1 MSKKVEK
8 NREFLVFHTS
18 WYDNHFPDFVF
29 NEEENYVFIRKQ
41 LLEPNHTVAQT
52 GATYRVINN
61 WDANGLLF
69 DNTKRENG
77 WRKFSFTELVWIECL
92 AELRRIGVPV
102 ATLKKLRDNLFI
114 FYPSKGPT
122 FDPSELAFFITRVI
136 QKSDVLLI
144 VDAEG
149 RGNFCLAGD
158 YEASQII
165 HPLPASYV
173 IVSLNSVYA
182 RMRKR
187 PDLAR
192 KNDPLFPL
200 SEKELDVLY
209 QIAFEGANEV
219 KLTTKDSKIHKV
231 EYKKNVQN
239 PEDVL
244 AKMREEIRSG
254 KRQRISIE
262 VQDGKV
268 IAMEN
273 TEKT

>member
-1 MSKKVEK
+1 MSRKVEK
-8 NREFLVFHTS
+8 NRELLVFHTS
-18 WYDNHFPDFVF
+18 WYDNHFQDFAF

-41 LLEPNHTVAQT
+41 LLEPNHPVSQT
-52 GATYRVINN
+52 EATYRVINN

-92 AELRRIGVPV
+92 VELRKIGVPV
-102 ATLKKLRDNLFI
+102 ATLKKLRDNLFT
-114 FYPSKGPT
+114 FYPEKEPR
-122 FDPSELAFFITRVI
+122 FDPVELAFFITRVM
-136 QKSDVLLI
+136 QKDDIMLI
-144 VDAEG
+144 ADAEG

-165 HPLPASYV
+165 QPLPVSYV

-192 KNDPLFPL
+192 KNTHLFPI
-200 SEKELDVLY
+200 SEKEAEILY

-219 KLTTKDSKIHKV
+219 KLTTKDRKIHKV
-231 EYKKNVQN
+231 EYKKNIQD